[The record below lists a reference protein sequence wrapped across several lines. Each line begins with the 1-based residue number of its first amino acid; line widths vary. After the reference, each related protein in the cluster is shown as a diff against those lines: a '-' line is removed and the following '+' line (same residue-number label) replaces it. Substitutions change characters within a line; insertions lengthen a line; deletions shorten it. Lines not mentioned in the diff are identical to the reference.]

1 MDENEIVVETV
12 PNLPSPKVI
21 VGAAVAAVVAVGV
34 TVLIR
39 KRKAIAEMVKT
50 AVENE
55 AD

>member
-1 MDENEIVVETV
+1 MEENEIVVETV

-39 KRKAIAEMVKT
+39 KRKAVVELVQAAVKNE
-50 AVENE
+50 VE
-55 AD
+55 